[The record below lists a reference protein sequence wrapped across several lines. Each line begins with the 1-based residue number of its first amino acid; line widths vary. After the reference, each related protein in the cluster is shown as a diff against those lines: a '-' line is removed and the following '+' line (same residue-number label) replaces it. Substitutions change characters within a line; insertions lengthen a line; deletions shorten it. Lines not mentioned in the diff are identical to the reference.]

1 MADISRAIQTCDQT
15 PPIWPVPKAP
25 PMKPSLLSGFSY
37 TIESAPS
44 QLHSIMTNTYGHTP
58 PVPAKAQPTTSQ
70 YSCTCVWFQPCH
82 WVCHSCAIP
91 WAIPV
96 TRQPQ
101 PAPSLPSVSI
111 SFHVS
116 GFSHAIESFTALPYY
131 ERHPRPDNPNLRP
144 AYQGNNPISDVW
156 SKHALRVTAK
166 YIKRWDCSVE
176 NFFFFLS
183 LLLFSTVQVGPLIDL
198 EVHISSYMQ
207 IIVLLFYK
215 YLLLCGSLQSTSRGE
230 TTV

>member
-166 YIKRWDCSVE
+166 YIKRWDYSVE
-176 NFFFFLS
+176 IFFSLS
-183 LLLFSTVQVGPLIDL
+183 VYYCSAQFSSVLWLIWRYIYHHTCKLLFGCFTNIYWKFVSPLWL
-198 EVHISSYMQ
+198 MQ
-207 IIVLLFYK
+207 
-215 YLLLCGSLQSTSRGE
+215 LQE
-230 TTV
+230 